1 MSNNKIKP
9 EIRQTSNTADF
20 AQCATLMAGSDPWL
34 AMGISYEECLS
45 AFGRFENTVFVLQ
58 QDDSVLGFVM
68 LQEQG
73 SFKGY
78 IKTLCINENY
88 RGLGYGSLLLQFCE
102 QHILAYSP
110 NLFICVSAFNQ
121 GALKLYTRFGFELV
135 GELPNFVKQG
145 FTELL
150 MRKTAGPISG
160 YLPPCSK

>member
-1 MSNNKIKP
+1 MSP
-9 EIRQTSNTADF
+9 ADF
-20 AQCATLMAGSDPWL
+20 AQCAALMESSEPWL
-34 AMGISYEECLS
+34 SMGISYEECL
-45 AFGRFENTVFVLQ
+45 APFAKAENTAFVLQ
-58 QDDSVLGFVM
+58 WNGELLGFVI

-78 IKTLCINENY
+78 IKTLCVSEEY
-88 RGLGYGSLLLQFCE
+88 RGRGYGTMLLQFCE
-102 QHILAYSP
+102 KRILGYSP
-110 NLFICVSAFNQ
+110 NLFICVSALNT

-160 YLPPCSK
+160 YLPPGSK